1 VATSISFLRLLS
13 DRLRP
18 FFRVPIDTAR
28 DSLESKLGRTIY
40 EEFSTVVILKEQMRV
55 TDAVWLDFLRHLRV
69 GGVQKH
75 HLVMLRT
82 LIVGKERD
90 VESANFEIPP
100 WHDASLVTPCHAVR
114 AQWNSAAVR
123 KMCKDTGRRLF
134 ICSAE
139 DTYQGRP
146 LNLPEKYMLA
156 SHLGKRK
163 NGRREMKMKDLPNFI
178 ELAIGMKVL
187 VTSNIETDL
196 DLANGARGEIV
207 DVVLDPDEPPF
218 GDTGEPIVDLQKM
231 PAYTLVKL
239 ARTRATRLEGLDE
252 HVIPIEPAQTT
263 YRVKFELA
271 NHKFVQRTIRCRQF
285 PMTGGFDEIGS
296 RKC

>member
-1 VATSISFLRLLS
+1 MQFGLIF
-13 DRLRP
+13 
-18 FFRVPIDTAR
+18 
-28 DSLESKLGRTIY
+28 
-40 EEFSTVVILKEQMRV
+40 
-55 TDAVWLDFLRHLRV
+55 
-69 GGVQKH
+69 
-75 HLVMLRT
+75 
-82 LIVGKERD
+82 LIVGKEGD
-90 VESANFEIPP
+90 VVSANFEIPP
-100 WHDASLVTPCHAVR
+100 WHDASLVTPRHAVR

-146 LNLPEKYMLA
+146 LNLPEKYTLA

-218 GDTGEPIVDLQKM
+218 GDTGKPIVDLQKM
-231 PAYTLVKL
+231 PAYILVKL
-239 ARTRATRLEGLDE
+239 ARTRATR
-252 HVIPIEPAQTT
+252 
-263 YRVKFELA
+263 RVKFELA
-271 NHKFVQRTIRCRQF
+271 NHKFVQRTIRRRQF

>member
-1 VATSISFLRLLS
+1 MLGKLFLARLSRNISIGKGGLSTQSFGGINVIICGDFHQFSPVAV
-13 DRLRP
+13 RP
-18 FFRVPIDTAR
+18 SEALFYPIDAAW
-28 DSLESKLGRTIY
+28 DSLESKLGWTIY

-55 TDAVWLDFLRHLRV
+55 TDAVWLDFLHHLRV

-82 LIVGKERD
+82 LIVGKECD

-100 WHDASLVTPCHAVR
+100 WLVTPRHAVR

-123 KMCKDTGRRLF
+123 KMCKDTGHRLF

-146 LNLPEKYMLA
+146 LNLPEK
-156 SHLGKRK
+156 K

-178 ELAIGMKVL
+178 KLAIGMKVL
-187 VTSNIETDL
+187 VTRNIETDL
-196 DLANGARGEIV
+196 NLANGAHGEIA

-218 GDTGEPIVDLQKM
+218 GDTGETIVDLEKM

-252 HVIPIEPAQTT
+252 HSKNIGLRESPETSEEIA
-263 YRVKFELA
+263 
-271 NHKFVQRTIRCRQF
+271 
-285 PMTGGFDEIGS
+285 DEAEDS
-296 RKC
+296 E

>member
-1 VATSISFLRLLS
+1 MGTWQWRVCRHYRYLILDEVSMLGKLFLARLSRNISIGKGGLSTQSFGGINVIIYRLG
-13 DRLRP
+13 P
-18 FFRVPIDTAR
+18 FFRVPINTAR

-100 WHDASLVTPCHAVR
+100 WHDASLVTPRHAVR
-114 AQWNSAAVR
+114 AQWNSAAVW

-146 LNLPEKYMLA
+146 LNLPEKYTLA

-187 VTSNIETDL
+187 VTRNIETDL

-218 GDTGEPIVDLQKM
+218 GDTGEPIVDFAPVQ
-231 PAYTLVKL
+231 
-239 ARTRATRLEGLDE
+239 LDW
-252 HVIPIEPAQTT
+252 
-263 YRVKFELA
+263 KDWMSML
-271 NHKFVQRTIRCRQF
+271 
-285 PMTGGFDEIGS
+285 S
-296 RKC
+296 R